1 MVKISLFRRLVIII
15 WPAAAPVAVPTD
27 EDLRR
32 MVHDLVRERLMH
44 AVGPDGS
51 FAISMR
57 RGNDADIFFNE
68 TFAESMAWDVA
79 LNVPTG
85 AIRSSLPSVD
95 APSSAGQA
103 ALPSSE
109 PADALALSPV
119 PADRK
124 SA

>member
-57 RGNDADIFFNE
+57 RGDDADIFFNE

-85 AIRSSLPSVD
+85 AIRSSRPADASSSV
-95 APSSAGQA
+95 GQA